1 MANHKSSKK
10 RIRQTVTKRAHNRLF
25 HKTARNAV
33 KKLRN
38 TTEKEAALALLP
50 EVSSMLDK
58 LAKHGIIHKNKA
70 ANLKS
75 SLALHVNSLY
85 LRIRRQANSERNLGV
100 FFAPKSLNVGLIVL
114 ILLWCKPLK
123 RA

>member
-75 SLALHVNSLY
+75 SLALHVNSL
-85 LRIRRQANSERNLGV
+85 
-100 FFAPKSLNVGLIVL
+100 
-114 ILLWCKPLK
+114 
-123 RA
+123 